1 MIPPRRRPLRQLFA
15 PSDATETERQGQGIG
30 DIEAM
35 RQMTGI
41 VGKEVV
47 SNLPFIEQGVAAKDF
62 GEAAMGG
69 DKFGMGLAALS
80 ALPMGKLVGKV
91 AKNMVPTPKAL
102 AKLAAQEAE
111 RVANADKYF
120 PIKDI
125 FHSTQSPTGIKAFKA
140 KIGSGAGWNDLP
152 GVHVGTLD
160 AATRRAVDLRGPDFE
175 PNLHW
180 DRATGL
186 TIPDKVES
194 AASIMPL
201 RMRAEKPF
209 LDPQGQ
215 PFDEWEFGKEV
226 RNWAEENGY
235 FPQGVSHH
243 TATATQKKTARE
255 AFAKKLLAEGY
266 DVVPYINAVEDAGS
280 LSYLVLNPNRLR
292 STFAK
297 FDPKKLNSANL
308 SAGLAGL
315 FTGGAAAK
323 AALTRQ
329 PPDERR

>member
-1 MIPPRRRPLRQLFA
+1 MAKPPVKRTIKDLFA
-15 PSDATETERQGQGIG
+15 PRDATETSRQGQGIG

-35 RQMTGI
+35 RQMAGM

-80 ALPMGKLVGKV
+80 ALPMGRLVGKV
-91 AKNMVPTPKAL
+91 AKNMVPTPRAL
-102 AKLAAQEAE
+102 AKQAAQEAE

-120 PIKDI
+120 PIQDI

-140 KIGSGAGWNDLP
+140 KIGSGTGWHDLP
-152 GVHVGTLD
+152 GPHVGTLD
-160 AATRRAVDLRGPDFE
+160 AATRRATDLAGFDFKPSIAYDRKTGVEFPD
-175 PNLHW
+175 
-180 DRATGL
+180 R
-186 TIPDKVES
+186 VEL
-194 AASIMPL
+194 ASSIIPL

-215 PFDEWEFGKEV
+215 PFGEREFGREV
-226 RNWAEENGY
+226 RDWAEENGY
-235 FPQGVSHH
+235 FTQGVNPR
-243 TATATQKKTARE
+243 AATQKKAARE

-266 DVVPYINAVEDAGS
+266 DVVPYINEVEDAGS

-292 STFAK
+292 SKFAK